1 MFGLGKEDL
10 AKSADR
16 VFYFEEEP
24 RDTSRLAATTW
35 LAQGRAESIA
45 FAYPGSAN
53 FVSRSI
59 AFS

>member
-24 RDTSRLAATTW
+24 RDTSRLAAKTW
-35 LAQGRAESIA
+35 AST
-45 FAYPGSAN
+45 PSCMWP
-53 FVSRSI
+53 
-59 AFS
+59 